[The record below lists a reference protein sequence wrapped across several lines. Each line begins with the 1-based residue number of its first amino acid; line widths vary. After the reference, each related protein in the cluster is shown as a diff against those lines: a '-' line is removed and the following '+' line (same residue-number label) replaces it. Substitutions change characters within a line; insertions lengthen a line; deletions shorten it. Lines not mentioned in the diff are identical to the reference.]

1 MDVFAIQSGQ
11 RKRNG
16 EMYLP
21 IFSTSPS
28 KWMVSPA
35 VPPGRKNSVEIFTLG
50 PVGAGRPD
58 VVHANEAIESV
69 SWNGHMIGVS
79 SECMGTERG

>member
-1 MDVFAIQSGQ
+1 MDVLRSNRGSE
-11 RKRNG
+11 NG
-16 EMYLP
+16 MKKKYLP

-69 SWNGHMIGVS
+69 SWNGHKIGVS
-79 SECMGTERG
+79 SGFMRKERG